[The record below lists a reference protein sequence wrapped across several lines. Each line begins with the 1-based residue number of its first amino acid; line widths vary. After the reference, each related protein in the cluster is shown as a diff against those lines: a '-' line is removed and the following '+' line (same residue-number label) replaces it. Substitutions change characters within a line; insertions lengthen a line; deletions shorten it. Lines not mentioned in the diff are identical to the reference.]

1 MSTHFDFFTSDI
13 SQSDIRNFAES
24 RVNLPKDHA
33 DAYRAQVRT
42 LRENLET
49 YLGQHPEVGLKK
61 MLLSGSLAK
70 GTALRTINDIDVGL
84 YIASSQAPHQ
94 LGELLTWLVDRLR
107 TTYHQMPPENIYI
120 DEPCVVIAYKG
131 TGLNVEITPILYDGD
146 PQWRGFL
153 WTRNSNEKIMT
164 SIPLHLDFIKKR
176 KDTQPS
182 AFAQVVRL
190 LKWWARQRAV
200 DTADFELKSFLIE
213 LIMAN
218 AADSG
223 SKFSDFHVGLENF
236 FLYIQRTG
244 LRDRI
249 AFGDNY
255 SIAGLPPRSS
265 KPVEILDPVTAENN
279 VAGTMTEKNRLAI
292 VNASADALDALS
304 YAKTCQ
310 TKQEA
315 LSCWK
320 DLMGPTF
327 TA

>member
-1 MSTHFDFFTSDI
+1 MSAQFDFATSDI

-24 RVNLPKDHA
+24 RVNLPKEHA
-33 DAYRAQVRT
+33 DTYRAQVRN

-70 GTALRTINDIDVGL
+70 GTALKTINDIDVGL
-84 YIASSQAPHQ
+84 YVASSQAPHQ
-94 LGELLTWLVDRLR
+94 LGDLLTWLVDRLR
-107 TTYHQMPPENIYI
+107 TTYHQIPKENIYI
-120 DEPCVVIAYKG
+120 DEPCVVISFKG

-153 WTRNSNEKIMT
+153 WTRNSEERVMT

-176 KDTQPS
+176 KEAQPG

-190 LKWWARQRAV
+190 LKWWARQRAL
-200 DTADFELKSFLIE
+200 DTTHFELKSFLIE
-213 LIMAN
+213 LIMAKV
-218 AADSG
+218 ADSG
-223 SKFSDFHVGLENF
+223 SKFSDYHLGLENF

-249 AFGDNY
+249 VFGDNY
-255 SIAGLPPRSS
+255 SLTGLPTRSS
-265 KPVEILDPVTAENN
+265 KPVEILDPVTATNN
-279 VAGTMTEKNRLAI
+279 VAGTITDMNRLAI
-292 VNASADALDALS
+292 VNTAADALDALA
-304 YAKTCQ
+304 YAKSCQ
-310 TKQEA
+310 TKQDA